1 MVVLKGDDSIVAAPG
16 GPLAISPGATPALA
30 TAGTGDVLSGIVATF
45 LAKGL
50 GAFEAAAAGVL
61 AHAPRRPGG
70 GGAPRGRPHRGRR
83 RDRGPARGAEVGAMT
98 HAPERA
104 VARIDLGAVER
115 NCAHLRSLLGGRAE
129 LCAVV
134 KANAYGHGDVWC
146 AKAALA
152 GGAGWLAVATAGEA
166 AELRRHGIASRILT
180 MGALTHEEARL
191 AIEAAVDVVIWDLD
205 FARALAELHP
215 RGAAPA
221 ARAREAGQRHGTARH
236 EGPRHGA
243 RAGRARGHGR
253 AARARRPDDPL
264 RHRRRAGRRP
274 LRAPSSPPSQPFAS
288 ELKQAHP
295 GLIVHASNSAATY
308 RDQAAHFDL
317 VRCGIAVYGL
327 DPFGADSA
335 ARGLEP
341 ALSLESYVAAV
352 KRFEPGDSAGYGRR
366 WRATEP
372 TWVATLPIGYGDG
385 WRRALSNNC
394 DVLIGGRR
402 YPVVGTVSMDNIT
415 VDLGA
420 DTKVEAGR
428 ARCAD
433 RRAGR

>member
-1 MVVLKGDDSIVAAPG
+1 
-16 GPLAISPGATPALA
+16 
-30 TAGTGDVLSGIVATF
+30 
-45 LAKGL
+45 
-50 GAFEAAAAGVL
+50 
-61 AHAPRRPGG
+61 
-70 GGAPRGRPHRGRR
+70 
-83 RDRGPARGAEVGAMT
+83 MT

-115 NCAHLRSLLGGRAE
+115 NCAHLRSLLGGRTE

-152 GGAGWLAVATAGEA
+152 GGASWLAVATAGEA
-166 AELRRHGIASRILT
+166 AELRRHGIASRILA
-180 MGALTHEEARL
+180 MGALTHEESRL
-191 AIEAAVDVVIWDLD
+191 AIEAAADVVIWDLGFARALANLHPAGAAPLPVHVKLD
-205 FARALAELHP
+205 SGMGRLGTKDLDTARALAEL
-215 RGAAPA
+215 AATDERLELAGLMTHFATADELDDDHFA
-221 ARAREAGQRHGTARH
+221 AQLATFE
-236 EGPRHGA
+236 
-243 RAGRARGHGR
+243 
-253 AARARRPDDPL
+253 
-264 RHRRRAGRRP
+264 
-274 LRAPSSPPSQPFAS
+274 PFAS

-341 ALSLESYVAAV
+341 ALTLESYVAAV
-352 KRFEPGDSAGYGRR
+352 KRFEPGESAGYGRR
-366 WRATEP
+366 WLATQA

-385 WRRALSNNC
+385 WRRALTNNC

-420 DTKVEAGR
+420 DTTVETGEPAVLIGTQGGER
-428 ARCAD
+428 IGCEELAQRLGTISYEISCGLTPRV
-433 RRAGR
+433 RRQWIGSS